1 MRLSITSPW
10 LSIMPPH
17 CFWHPA
23 PLLLCHTRPKVTAPP
38 ARAPC
43 VLQPAPGGLLGSWA
57 THPRFACSHILGDAS
72 SGSRPTAGDV
82 PATFNP
88 KPVPCWESLPWGPV
102 FPHPMYF
109 RIPQPALLLGPKCCR
124 AQPCSDTR
132 HMGTAA
138 GARPL
143 AMEMC
148 RDCLGCATASPGWAR
163 SRELQGRRRNVTVT
177 KLFGLV
183 CFHLF
188 VHPRCTGTGGSHLKA
203 SSKQRS
209 AFGLVG
215 ADRDCVRGD
224 V

>member
-1 MRLSITSPW
+1 
-10 LSIMPPH
+10 MPHVCCSQPQEV
-17 CFWHPA
+17 CWAPRPPTRALLVATFWVMA
-23 PLLLCHTRPKVTAPP
+23 PLAPGPQQGTSLPPSTLSQSHAGSPCCGGPCFLTPCTSGFPSLLC
-38 ARAPC
+38 
-43 VLQPAPGGLLGSWA
+43 SWA
-57 THPRFACSHILGDAS
+57 PNAAVHSPAVTH
-72 SGSRPTAGDV
+72 
-82 PATFNP
+82 
-88 KPVPCWESLPWGPV
+88 
-102 FPHPMYF
+102 
-109 RIPQPALLLGPKCCR
+109 
-124 AQPCSDTR
+124 
-132 HMGTAA
+132 GTAA
-138 GARPL
+138 GARPH

-148 RDCLGCATASPGWAR
+148 RDCLGCATASLGWAR

-188 VHPRCTGTGGSHLKA
+188 VHPRYTGARGSHLKP